1 MRSEFFSNRSTQQLT
16 AKQSQAKTKINCA
29 FNLDTA
35 GWIMGR
41 YQGQR
46 LTKIELYEHKG
57 ETGFYCEF
65 ESAPEE
71 KCDYREFA
79 RMREEQPE
87 ELRLTVAAGLAALT
101 AQLNQLLKT
110 DKIDSAL
117 NKNGQVCHE

>member
-1 MRSEFFSNRSTQQLT
+1 MRPEFTTNRSTCQLT
-16 AKQSQAKTKINCA
+16 DNQPKTKTKINCA

-65 ESAPEE
+65 ETVPAE

-79 RMREEQPE
+79 RLREEQPD
-87 ELRLTVAAGLAALT
+87 ELRLTVAEGLAALT
-101 AQLNQLLKT
+101 THLNQLLKT
-110 DKIDSAL
+110 NKIDSAL
-117 NKNGQVCHE
+117 NKNREV